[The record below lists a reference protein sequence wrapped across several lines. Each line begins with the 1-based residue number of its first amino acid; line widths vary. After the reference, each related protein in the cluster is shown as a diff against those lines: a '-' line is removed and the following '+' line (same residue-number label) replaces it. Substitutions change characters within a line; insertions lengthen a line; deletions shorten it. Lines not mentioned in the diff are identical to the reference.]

1 MIIVINWLLLDGRG
15 LYFCSNL
22 FFKKK
27 KLNEL
32 AMFDYIVFIG
42 LNIFLFSIEVN
53 DGSQVDP
60 KVYCTNS
67 SLFFIFSQL
76 QSFGAVQVFSFF
88 FFCSGN

>member
-1 MIIVINWLLLDGRG
+1 
-15 LYFCSNL
+15 
-22 FFKKK
+22 
-27 KLNEL
+27 
-32 AMFDYIVFIG
+32 MFDYIVFIG

-76 QSFGAVQVFSFF
+76 
-88 FFCSGN
+88 

>member
-15 LYFCSNL
+15 LHFCSNL

-27 KLNEL
+27 KLHEL
-32 AMFDYIVFIG
+32 AMFDYIAFIG

-53 DGSQVDP
+53 DCSQVEP

-67 SLFFIFSQL
+67 S
-76 QSFGAVQVFSFF
+76 
-88 FFCSGN
+88 